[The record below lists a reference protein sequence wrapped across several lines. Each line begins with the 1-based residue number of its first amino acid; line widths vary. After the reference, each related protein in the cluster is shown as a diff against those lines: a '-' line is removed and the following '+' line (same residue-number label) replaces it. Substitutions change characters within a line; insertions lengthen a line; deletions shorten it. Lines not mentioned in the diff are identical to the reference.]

1 MHFTADD
8 KKKIKVTLFIVACSI
23 IIYVFISNFPV
34 FWNALHVFVRVLSPF
49 IMAFL
54 LSFII
59 NIPMSFIENRILSKF
74 PLKAKTARFIA
85 IILAFLVIIL
95 LLILIFSIVLPQLYS
110 SIRSFILSIPK
121 FLDDFTNFV
130 KGADWLGSVKKPILE
145 SIDAV
150 RSLSITDYLW
160 NRFGNTSLSNSFS
173 KIMSELVPTLNN
185 IISGF
190 VTSFLVL
197 VFSIY
202 MLASKETL
210 VRNCKELAYSFL
222 PESFA
227 DKIMY
232 VSYTAYDNFYNFFTG
247 QFQEALSLAF
257 MTFVG
262 MKILGMNLALMVSIL
277 VGFGALIP
285 MVGAILAGFLGFI
298 ILLSSSPV
306 EGIGF
311 LIFIIILQQFDGNI
325 VYPKIVG
332 QSVGLPAIWV
342 LLGVTIGGSFMG
354 IFGML
359 IFIPIFST
367 IYDILSDY
375 KTKRLTKKNIQV
387 SLK

>member
-8 KKKIKVTLFIVACSI
+8 KKKIKVTLFTIACAI
-23 IIYVFISNFPV
+23 MIYVFISNFPV
-34 FWNALHVFVRVLSPF
+34 FWNALHGFIGIISPF
-49 IMAFL
+49 IAAFL
-54 LSFII
+54 VSFII

-85 IILAFLVIIL
+85 IVLAFLVIIL
-95 LLILIFSIVLPQLYS
+95 LLILIFSIVLPQLYT

-121 FLDDFTNFV
+121 FLDDFTSFI

-145 SIDAV
+145 GIDAI

-160 NRFGNTSLSNSFS
+160 SRFGNTSLSNSFS

-185 IISGF
+185 ILSGF
-190 VTSFLVL
+190 VTAFLVL

-210 VRNCKELAYSFL
+210 IRNCKELAYSFL

-232 VSYTAYDNFYNFFTG
+232 VAYTAYDNFYNFFTG

-257 MTFVG
+257 MTYAG

-311 LIFIIILQQFDGNI
+311 LIFIVILQQFDGNI

-342 LLGVTIGGSFMG
+342 LLGVTVGGSFMG

-387 SLK
+387 ALK

>member
-1 MHFTADD
+1 MHFTAED
-8 KKKIKVTLFIVACSI
+8 KRRIKVILFTVACSI
-23 IIYVFISNFPV
+23 MIYVFVSNFPV
-34 FWNALHVFVRVLSPF
+34 FWNALHGLIGIISPF

-54 LSFII
+54 VSFII
-59 NIPMSFIENRILSKF
+59 NIPMSFIENRFLSKL
-74 PLKAKTARFIA
+74 PLKEKTARFIA

-95 LLILIFSIVLPQLYS
+95 LLILIFSIVLPQLYT

-121 FLDDFTNFV
+121 FLDDFTNFI

-145 SIDAV
+145 GIDAV

-173 KIMSELVPTLNN
+173 KIMTELVPTLNN
-185 IISGF
+185 ILSGF
-190 VTSFLVL
+190 VTAFLVL

-210 VRNCKELAYSFL
+210 IRNCKELTYSFL
-222 PESFA
+222 PESLA

-232 VSYTAYDNFYNFFTG
+232 VAYTAYDNFYNFFTG

-257 MTFVG
+257 MTFAG
-262 MKILGMNLALMVSIL
+262 MTILRMNLALMVSIL

-311 LIFIIILQQFDGNI
+311 LIFIVILQQFDGNI

-342 LLGVTIGGSFMG
+342 LLGVTVGGSFMG